1 MARPPK
7 SVFVCSECGRSEPRW
22 LGQCPGCDA
31 WSTLAEERAPQA
43 SAPGRG
49 VTAGRGGRGGPLAE
63 VPLEQ
68 ANRLRTG
75 IGELD
80 RVLGGGLVPG
90 SIVLLA
96 GEPGIGKSSLTAAL
110 LAKLAGRARVLL
122 VAGEESTAQVRLRAE
137 RLR

>member
-1 MARPPK
+1 MARPSK
-7 SVFVCSECGRSEPRW
+7 TVFVCSECGRSEPRW
-22 LGQCPGCDA
+22 LGQCPGCEA

-43 SAPGRG
+43 SAPGRTVAAG
-49 VTAGRGGRGGPLAE
+49 LAGRVVPLAE

-96 GEPGIGKSSLTAAL
+96 ASPASAS
-110 LAKLAGRARVLL
+110 RA
-122 VAGEESTAQVRLRAE
+122 
-137 RLR
+137 